1 MKCVL
6 YETVGQNVNWLARP
20 YITSKL
26 LFLIFGYSVVFEVD
40 GMNSGPYTSMSIIM
54 MVLHDT
60 KYFTIDGDL

>member
-40 GMNSGPYTSMSIIM
+40 GMNVVHIP
-54 MVLHDT
+54 V
-60 KYFTIDGDL
+60 